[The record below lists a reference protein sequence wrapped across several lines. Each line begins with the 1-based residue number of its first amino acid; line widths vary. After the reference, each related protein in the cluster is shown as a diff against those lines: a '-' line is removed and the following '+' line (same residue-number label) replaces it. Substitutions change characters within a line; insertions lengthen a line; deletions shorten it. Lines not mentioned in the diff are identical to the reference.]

1 MNRKKNPET
10 PRRPAVGP
18 KGAAVV
24 AAVAGPA
31 AGAAPG
37 FADVEA
43 FLAALRADYDRL
55 SRQLK
60 AIARHVDRHRD
71 RLALDGIQQT
81 ADACEVQ
88 PSAVVRFAKHFGFS
102 GYSAM
107 QALFREGAAR
117 QLAPDGDYQGRIRAL
132 VDATAGSGGQDALAS
147 TGARRSR
154 GARVVNAPGPARI
167 AREVVAGS
175 IDSLQALQRS
185 LQAPDFDEAFERAVS
200 LLVKAPALWLVASR
214 RAFPVGAYLAYSLQH
229 TGKPVHW
236 LHGLGHMQQGQLRAL
251 KAGDALVAVSFEP
264 YAQETLDVLTASRER
279 GARVL
284 AITDSSLSPLA
295 RQADAALLVKDSAT
309 FGFRS
314 LTSTLCMAQSLF
326 LALAYR
332 LELAYETPG

>member
-1 MNRKKNPET
+1 MVSYLEKFFQKSVNRKKISET
-10 PRRPAVGP
+10 PKRV
-18 KGAAVV
+18 
-24 AAVAGPA
+24 
-31 AGAAPG
+31 
-37 FADVEA
+37 FTDVDA

-132 VDATAGSGGQDALAS
+132 VDAAARGGEEDAGSGAAGTRRPRGTTRGS
-147 TGARRSR
+147 GGARAS
-154 GARVVNAPGPARI
+154 GPARI

-185 LQAPDFDEAFERAVS
+185 LQAPGFDEAFERAVA

-251 KAGDALVAVSFEP
+251 ARGDALVAISFEP
-264 YAQETLDVLTASRER
+264 YAQETLDVLASGRER

-284 AITDSSLSPLA
+284 AITDSGLSPLA
-295 RQADAALLVKDSAT
+295 AQADATLLVQDSAT

-326 LALAYR
+326 LGLAYR
-332 LELAYETPG
+332 LELAYEAAGK